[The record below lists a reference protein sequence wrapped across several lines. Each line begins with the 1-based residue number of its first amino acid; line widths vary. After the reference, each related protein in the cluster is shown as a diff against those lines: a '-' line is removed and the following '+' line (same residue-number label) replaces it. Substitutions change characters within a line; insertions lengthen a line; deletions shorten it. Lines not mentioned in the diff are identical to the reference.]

1 MNDFTEIL
9 IKTVLL
15 VAVQLLL
22 FVWPF
27 QLCWNEFLVPAIAGV
42 HEIGLLQAMGL
53 ICMCQILNGTV
64 GLKWNDKK

>member
-1 MNDFTEIL
+1 MNDFTEFL
-9 IKTVLL
+9 IKTMLL
-15 VAVQLLL
+15 VAAQLLL

-53 ICMCQILNGTV
+53 ICMCQLLNGTV
-64 GLKWNDKK
+64 GFTMKK